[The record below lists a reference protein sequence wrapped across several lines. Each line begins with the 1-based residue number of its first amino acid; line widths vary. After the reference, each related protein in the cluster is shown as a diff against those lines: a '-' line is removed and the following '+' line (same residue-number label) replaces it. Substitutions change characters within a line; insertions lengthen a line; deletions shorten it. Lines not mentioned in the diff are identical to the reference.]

1 MPICIN
7 SQRFRATIVSSFE
20 VKEFPFFQ
28 AYQNAVRSNRGDLR
42 IALAE
47 SAKQLALQPG
57 PRILEHTTRSNKVVD
72 TENKL
77 ERSELKPDGLIVT
90 ESRKT
95 VEHEEVSLP
104 LVP

>member
-1 MPICIN
+1 M
-7 SQRFRATIVSSFE
+7 
-20 VKEFPFFQ
+20 
-28 AYQNAVRSNRGDLR
+28 R